1 MQEGTSMEIE
11 QITDKIK
18 RLQDEAVDKYYDE
31 KRVGNIRGMDFY
43 DGQEQILRYLYY
55 LIKIDEDKD
64 NE

>member
-1 MQEGTSMEIE
+1 MEIE